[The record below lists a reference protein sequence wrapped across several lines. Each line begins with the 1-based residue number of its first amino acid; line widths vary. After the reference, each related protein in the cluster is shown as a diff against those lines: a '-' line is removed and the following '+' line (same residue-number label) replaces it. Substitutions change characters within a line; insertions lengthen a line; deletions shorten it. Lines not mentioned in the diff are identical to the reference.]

1 MNNSSD
7 KTVSNYPLS
16 PFVPPS
22 TDLVITKSSLTK
34 ATWFRGKKTTKH
46 RSWKDL
52 EKSVSSK
59 ALFYS
64 WESEPIG
71 ICNLSKIIQGNNE
84 KDMTGL

>member
-52 EKSVSSK
+52 EKNQSVPK
-59 ALFYS
+59 PYFIA
-64 WESEPIG
+64 G
-71 ICNLSKIIQGNNE
+71 NLNP
-84 KDMTGL
+84 